1 MNKAILRT
9 IIIVFCAAA
18 FGAGSNVFGSDTEKP
33 LDLSPPPEKIVL
45 SMQGVEYMYSPV
57 STPAKDYLTEQ
68 FESTQDAFDL
78 AYHSVTFV
86 PTPDGTSY
94 GVEVELISE
103 LPTDPAKGIDLEL
116 GDDAHK
122 FVKLNDLV
130 AVSIYGAS
138 FTGLYVGSNGYI
150 TFTEGDKDYSESL
163 EDHFRILRVSGLFR
177 DLDPSSAGQVTYK
190 QLADRIAVT
199 WVDVP
204 EYGSSNS
211 STFQIEMFFDGDIRL
226 SWLDIGAE
234 RGIVGLSDG
243 LGIQPGFQETDFSE
257 LYMPPTADD
266 YLTEQFSDVNDDDFD
281 LSYASVTFYPA
292 LGGTSYIGV
301 LEDISELPT
310 NPFGGTDLELRDD
323 NYAWVGLSYSAEVVI
338 FNQSFPTF
346 YVGANGYITFTQ
358 PDTDHSETLAEHFE
372 TLRISGLYTDLTVV
386 NEGSVTAIQ
395 FVDRVSV
402 TWEDA
407 PEFSNTMP
415 NTFQIEMFYDGRI
428 RISWLDI
435 GSPSNIVGLSNG
447 LGLSPDFVE
456 TDFSVDY
463 APKP

>member
-1 MNKAILRT
+1 MNKAILRIT
-9 IIIVFCAAA
+9 VIVFCAAA
-18 FGAGSNVFGSDTEKP
+18 FGAGSNAFGSDAEKP
-33 LDLSPPPEKIVL
+33 LDLSPPPQKIVL
-45 SMQGVEYMYSPV
+45 NMQGMEYMYSPV

-68 FESTQDAFDL
+68 FESSYDAFDL

-103 LPTDPAKGIDLEL
+103 LPTDPAKGTDLEL
-116 GDDAHK
+116 GDDASK
-122 FVKLNDLV
+122 FVKLDDS
-130 AVSIYGAS
+130 AMVSIYGDY

-150 TFTEGDKDYSESL
+150 TFTEDDEDYSESL
-163 EDHFRILRVSGLFR
+163 EDHFRLLRISGLFR

-190 QLADRIAVT
+190 QSADRIAVT
-199 WVDVP
+199 WTDVP
-204 EYGSSNS
+204 EYGSSSTN
-211 STFQIEMFFDGDIRL
+211 TFQIEMFFDGDIRI
-226 SWLDIGAE
+226 SWLDIAAE
-234 RGIVGLSDG
+234 RCIVGLSDG
-243 LGIQPGFQETDFSE
+243 LGIPSGFQETDFSE
-257 LYMPPTADD
+257 LYAPPVSDD
-266 YLTEQFSDVNDDDFD
+266 YLTEQFSEVDDDDFD
-281 LSYASVTFYPA
+281 LEYASVTFYPS
-292 LGGTSYIGV
+292 LGGTSYTGV
-301 LEDISELPT
+301 LSEISELPT

-323 NYAWVGLSYSAEVVI
+323 NYAWVGLSNNAQVVI

-346 YVGANGYITFTQ
+346 YVGANGYITFTR

-386 NEGSVTAIQ
+386 NEGKVTAIQ
-395 FVDRVSV
+395 FADRVSV

-428 RISWLDI
+428 RISWLEI
-435 GSPSNIVGLSNG
+435 GSPSCIVGLSNG
-447 LGLSPDFVE
+447 LGLPTDFVE
-456 TDFSVDY
+456 TDFSIDY